1 MNYDTQKEKDWLNK
15 KIEYNNTWDGSQ
27 QWKTELQDVLDKNLA
42 AHGFKQIL
50 VPVKL
55 EPNACDILFKQ
66 ENARLARLFSNII
79 DIFDELPYRPDV
91 AFDLCWRS
99 FEILLSYIMK
109 QKNKDT
115 DEQNEEDSEKGK
127 KKKKKPNTT
136 DDLKNISLEI
146 ADLASSNSLIRECL
160 DNLITAHSLSA
171 LKYCL
176 NYLSVLYAPDETIP
190 DDFNLMFEPESNNIK
205 FRFEQ
210 ALNQEKEYEPDKKAH
225 LFDMFVKQYFNDEYY
240 GKVNSKDYTAYQTIS
255 KAALCLRKIING
267 DSIKLKYTPKD
278 AEPLEVAFDS
288 LEMSKR
294 IEFVLGVVLYTIRNN
309 RFHGDNTP
317 LFKSSASNAST
328 YYSMYYCLIA
338 TYGMFWILLHKHLK
352 DNSLDEFVTI
362 DSICKSINESLD
374 RLKTTLTNK

>member
-1 MNYDTQKEKDWLNK
+1 MCIRDR
-15 KIEYNNTWDGSQ
+15 YNNTWDGSQ

-146 ADLASSNSLIRECL
+146 ADLASSNSLIKECL
-160 DNLITAHSLSA
+160 DNIITAQSLSA

-176 NYLSVLYAPDETIP
+176 NYLSVLYAPDET
-190 DDFNLMFEPESNNIK
+190 
-205 FRFEQ
+205 
-210 ALNQEKEYEPDKKAH
+210 
-225 LFDMFVKQYFNDEYY
+225 
-240 GKVNSKDYTAYQTIS
+240 
-255 KAALCLRKIING
+255 CL
-267 DSIKLKYTPKD
+267 
-278 AEPLEVAFDS
+278 
-288 LEMSKR
+288 
-294 IEFVLGVVLYTIRNN
+294 LYTS
-309 RFHGDNTP
+309 D
-317 LFKSSASNAST
+317 AA
-328 YYSMYYCLIA
+328 
-338 TYGMFWILLHKHLK
+338 
-352 DNSLDEFVTI
+352 DE
-362 DSICKSINESLD
+362 
-374 RLKTTLTNK
+374 